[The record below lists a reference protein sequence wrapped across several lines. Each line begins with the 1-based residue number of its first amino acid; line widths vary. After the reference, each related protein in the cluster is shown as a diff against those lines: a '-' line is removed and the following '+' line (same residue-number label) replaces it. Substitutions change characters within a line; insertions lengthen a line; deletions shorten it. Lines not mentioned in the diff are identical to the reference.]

1 MSETAV
7 SIMQRERDRYYQEIT
22 ARQAFEYMQAIR
34 DITARREVAN
44 AMAQRFFIAG
54 GIGFEPKME
63 GHMERIKVT
72 PSVKEQYTPERILKS
87 GNRTIVFWGDGEKTI
102 VKKAEDEEDNVYAA
116 FTAALAI
123 KVFGSNAKLQRM
135 IKKKL
140 GEQSCKIR
148 YENDVAYRR
157 CPFCG
162 SKQSPLERY
171 CTDCGAKLIAD

>member
-1 MSETAV
+1 MAWTEVDLSDAMRYVNMCAPEPDYMS
-7 SIMQRERDRYYQEIT
+7 Q
-22 ARQAFEYMQAIR
+22 IR
-34 DITARREVAN
+34 N
-44 AMAQRFFIAG
+44 
-54 GIGFEPKME
+54 
-63 GHMERIKVT
+63 MERIAKILREGDWQV
-72 PSVKEQYTPERILKS
+72 PAEGKRGRYIPERILKS

-123 KVFGSNAKLQRM
+123 KVFGSNSKLQRM